1 MLAVTGKKRMG
12 LLLAG
17 ALVMGLLAGCLP
29 QKEPE
34 NPLAPKTEEENL
46 GQTFAAEDE
55 ERQEKELEKLNQQA
69 DFAGPRSW
77 EEARGIFYGENY
89 SETQLPRLA
98 VQYLDQGWL
107 GFSLYDSAEGGEL
120 ALSGVARVEG
130 NKAYYEDVNAD
141 PEEEVFHLTLTLE
154 RGTVSLTLS
163 GALPFPAEGQYRF
176 ERDEAGDPHPI
187 LTAMLKT
194 LAEDGA
200 AGGALIAKELKED
213 WFYEAETRTA
223 RYYIARDFTSIYRL
237 EQPAPKLL
245 WGSSKTMLQ
254 DKQGED
260 GALVRHVMVLSK
272 DAVIPVG
279 GKTQARVNVAGG
291 LAYTIQYASPDESLA
306 TVTPEGEVTG
316 ISPGVATIT
325 GTIRIDGEEKEFTFA
340 VLVEAKDE

>member
-1 MLAVTGKKRMG
+1 MLAVTGKKRIG

-17 ALVMGLLAGCLP
+17 ALACGLLAGCLP

-77 EEARGIFYGENY
+77 EEAKGVFYGENY

-98 VQYLDQGWL
+98 VRYLDQGWL
-107 GFSLYDSAEGGEL
+107 GFSLYDSAEGGKL
-120 ALSGVARVEG
+120 ALSGVARVDG
-130 NKAYYEDVNAD
+130 NKAYYENVNAD

-176 ERDEAGDPHPI
+176 ERDEECDPYPI
-187 LTAMLKT
+187 LSAMLKT
-194 LAEDGA
+194 LAGDDLS
-200 AGGALIAKELKED
+200 GGARFGEELKDD
-213 WFYEAETRTA
+213 WFYQGKTGTAE
-223 RYYIARDFTSIYRL
+223 YYIARDFTSIYRL
-237 EQPAPKLL
+237 EQPAPKLV

-254 DKQGED
+254 DGQGED
-260 GALVRHVMVLSK
+260 GSLVRHVMVLSK

-316 ISPGVATIT
+316 VSPGVATIT
-325 GTIRIDGEEKEFTFA
+325 GTIRVDGEEKEFTFA
-340 VLVEAKDE
+340 VLVEEKDD

>member
-1 MLAVTGKKRMG
+1 MTGIKTWR

-17 ALVMGLLAGCLP
+17 ALVCGLLAGCLP

-34 NPLAPKTEEENL
+34 NPLAPKTEAENL

-55 ERQEKELEKLNQQA
+55 ERQEKEREKLNQQA

-77 EEARGIFYGENY
+77 EEAKGVFYGENY
-89 SETQLPRLA
+89 SETQLPRLE
-98 VQYLDQGWL
+98 VRYLAQDYL
-107 GFSLYDSAEGGEL
+107 SFSLYDAAEGGEL

-163 GALPFPAEGQYRF
+163 GSLPFPAEGQYRF
-176 ERDEAGDPHPI
+176 EREEEGDPRPI
-187 LTAMLKT
+187 LAAMLKT
-194 LAEDGA
+194 LAGEDTASG
-200 AGGALIAKELKED
+200 LRIAQELTDD
-213 WFYEAETRTA
+213 WFYEAETRA
-223 RYYIARDFTSIYRL
+223 NRYYIARDFTSIYRL
-237 EQPAPKLL
+237 EQPAPKLI
-245 WGSSKTMLQ
+245 WGSSATMLQ
-254 DKQGED
+254 DEEGED
-260 GALVRHVMVLSK
+260 GALIRHVMVLSK

-291 LAYTIQYASPDESLA
+291 LAYHIQYTSPDEALA

-316 ISPGVATIT
+316 LSPGVATIT
-325 GTIRIDGEEKEFTFA
+325 GTIRVDGVEKEFTFA
-340 VLVEAKDE
+340 VLIEEKDE